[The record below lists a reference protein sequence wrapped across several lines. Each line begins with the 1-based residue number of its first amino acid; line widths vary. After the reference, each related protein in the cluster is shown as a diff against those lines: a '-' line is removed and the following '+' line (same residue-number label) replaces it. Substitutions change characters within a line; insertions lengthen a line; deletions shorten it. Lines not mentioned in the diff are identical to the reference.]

1 MPPSVKSEMPSVAA
15 VSLVRDFF
23 KIINFPLDLFL
34 WCLLILQHQHQHL
47 FSASTSGSTSTTSY
61 IQSFYQK
68 VRELAAEAGLT
79 PLHLAAY
86 SGLKKKH
93 IFFSHYFITL
103 PPYSICLLPKSSKSS
118 IQQCSI
124 IRFNHVSQMLLDV
137 SHCYLIHAII
147 FDCGWISMANLS
159 AYDYSYLPHPIP
171 PFAICSCNNGQ

>member
-1 MPPSVKSEMPSVAA
+1 MPSVAA

-23 KIINFPLDLFL
+23 KIN
-34 WCLLILQHQHQHL
+34 HQFSHWL
-47 FSASTSGSTSTTSY
+47 VPMMFIDSSTSTSTSFSASTSGLTSTTSY

-86 SGLKKKH
+86 SGLKKTHHFFH
-93 IFFSHYFITL
+93 IISVNHIAPIFY
-103 PPYSICLLPKSSKSS
+103 LPKSSKSS
-118 IQQCSI
+118 FQQCSI

-137 SHCYLIHAII
+137 SHCCLIHAII

-159 AYDYSYLPHPIP
+159 AYDYSYLPHS
-171 PFAICSCNNGQ
+171 PFCNMFL